1 MSLALGS
8 GIKIDGI
15 LSEDEAIHSF
25 ALATTDGAAIAW
37 LHENGNVRST
47 ETTDEKTLIKV
58 VLSEKNANK
67 FYKNFIVYS

>member
-1 MSLALGS
+1 MTELLV
-8 GIKIDGI
+8 KIDGI

-25 ALATTDGAAIAW
+25 ALATTDGHVLIAW

-47 ETTDEKTLIKV
+47 ETTDEKTFIEV